1 MSAIWPP
8 VADTWHSPEHSMT
21 NKKIQKTM
29 KDESTL
35 SACIPAGKPVLDYLK
50 EKSGERH
57 TKLEAYCDLLD
68 KALAGYVSGALR
80 KLDVEL
86 QPGQLAVTITDLAEC
101 WHWHR
106 ATVRTF
112 LNGLESLGQIKK
124 SALTRSYV
132 ITMAETG
139 GNEKEAG
146 KNKGKTNNPLMEKVD
161 AALSDWVFGRVS
173 GAECGQVCRHLT
185 DAETPDGAGQNT
197 DGLPD
202 NGKAAY
208 AETCR
213 AIMGRMAL
221 ASVRRVLRKYRFD
234 PTGLLDGFFKD
245 DLAEDWTLM
254 PEAMETL
261 AELVIDGESESLE
274 LESRQTKDTFL
285 ALCKPFKAV
294 LAGCMSSEGGN

>member
-1 MSAIWPP
+1 
-8 VADTWHSPEHSMT
+8 
-21 NKKIQKTM
+21 M
-29 KDESTL
+29 KDKPTL
-35 SACIPAGKPVLDYLK
+35 STCIPAGKPVLDYLK

-68 KALAGYVSGALR
+68 KASAGYVSDVLR

-106 ATVRTF
+106 ATVRSF

-132 ITMAETG
+132 ITMAEVG

-146 KNKGKTNNPLMEKVD
+146 KNKGKRNNPLMDKVD
-161 AALSDWVFGRVS
+161 AALSEWVFGKVS
-173 GAECGQVCRHLT
+173 GAECGQVCQRLT
-185 DAETPDGAGQNT
+185 DAETPDGATRTT

-202 NGKAAY
+202 NDKAAY

-213 AIMGRMAL
+213 TIMERMAL
-221 ASVRRVLRKYRFD
+221 AAVRRVLRKYRFG
-234 PTGLLDGFFKD
+234 PTVSLTGFFND
-245 DLAEDWTLM
+245 VLAEDFTLM

-274 LESRQTKDTFL
+274 LEDAQTKETFRT
-285 ALCKPFKAV
+285 LCKPFKTV
-294 LAGCMSSEGGN
+294 LADSLETGNGN

>member
-1 MSAIWPP
+1 
-8 VADTWHSPEHSMT
+8 MT

-29 KDESTL
+29 KDKSTL

-146 KNKGKTNNPLMEKVD
+146 KNKGKKINTNNQKE
-161 AALSDWVFGRVS
+161 
-173 GAECGQVCRHLT
+173 
-185 DAETPDGAGQNT
+185 
-197 DGLPD
+197 
-202 NGKAAY
+202 
-208 AETCR
+208 
-213 AIMGRMAL
+213 
-221 ASVRRVLRKYRFD
+221 
-234 PTGLLDGFFKD
+234 
-245 DLAEDWTLM
+245 
-254 PEAMETL
+254 
-261 AELVIDGESESLE
+261 
-274 LESRQTKDTFL
+274 
-285 ALCKPFKAV
+285 
-294 LAGCMSSEGGN
+294 